1 MSKKRDKAQ
10 QLGLSDKQK
19 MFCEHYVVEMN
30 ATEAYRNVYLCEYD
44 TAKVNGCNLLTN
56 ANIQEYIG
64 YLQQDIEKA
73 LGLSKIKVVR
83 EHQKIAFSNIG
94 RLRNTWIQLK
104 EFNELS
110 DEEKACIQSIDTKTT
125 KRVDKDTKEVIE
137 EDWVKIKLYDK
148 QKSLDSISKMLGYDA
163 PTKIE
168 IESSEKKDFASFM
181 ESIKKVEDGFNE
193 GISGE
198 ISEE

>member
-10 QLGLSDKQK
+10 ALGLTDKQK
-19 MFCEHYVVEMN
+19 LFCEHYVVEMN
-30 ATEAYRNVYLCEYD
+30 ATEAYRLAYNSSYD

-56 ANIQEYIG
+56 ANIQDYIG

-125 KRVDKDTKEVIE
+125 KRVDKDSKEIIE

-168 IESSEKKDFASFM
+168 IESNEKKDFALFM
-181 ESIKKVEDGFNE
+181 ESIKKVDDGFNE
-193 GISGE
+193 GIPRE

>member
-104 EFNELS
+104 AFNELS

-125 KRVDKDTKEVIE
+125 KRIDKDTKEIIE

-168 IESSEKKDFASFM
+168 IESSDKKDFASFM

-198 ISEE
+198 VSEE

>member
-64 YLQQDIEKA
+64 YLQQDIERA

-125 KRVDKDTKEVIE
+125 KRIDKDTKEVIE

-148 QKSLDSISKMLGYDA
+148 QKSLDSISKMLGYDS

-168 IESSEKKDFASFM
+168 IESSDKKDFASFM
-181 ESIKKVEDGFNE
+181 ESIKKAEDGFNE
-193 GISGE
+193 EISGE

>member
-125 KRVDKDTKEVIE
+125 KRVDKDTKEIIE

>member
-104 EFNELS
+104 AFNELS
-110 DEEKACIQSIDTKTT
+110 DEEKACIQSVDTKTT
-125 KRVDKDTKEVIE
+125 KRIDKNTKEVIE
-137 EDWVKIKLYDK
+137 EDWVKIKLY
-148 QKSLDSISKMLGYDA
+148 
-163 PTKIE
+163 
-168 IESSEKKDFASFM
+168 
-181 ESIKKVEDGFNE
+181 
-193 GISGE
+193 
-198 ISEE
+198 

>member
-104 EFNELS
+104 AFNELS

-181 ESIKKVEDGFNE
+181 ESIKKVKDGFNDE
-193 GISGE
+193 VSGE
-198 ISEE
+198 GEKE